1 MKTVAV
7 KISDELSNQLE
18 LFRSQAHLSRSKV
31 IRLSL
36 EHFLEETP
44 KRIENSF
51 FDCAQD
57 LCGTWQ
63 GPQDLSCNKKHLE
76 GYGQ

>member
-1 MKTVAV
+1 MKTIAV
-7 KISDELSNQLE
+7 KITEELSNQVE
-18 LFRSQAHLSRSKV
+18 LFRMQAHLSRSKL

-44 KRIENSF
+44 KCIENAF
-51 FDCAQD
+51 LDCAQD
-57 LCGTWQ
+57 LCGIWQ
-63 GPQDLSCNKKHLE
+63 GPRDLSCNKKYLE